1 MPQTLTAG
9 ATEVV
14 DNLVLLEIGGVLL
27 LLGTIAFIA
36 ARIALSAV
44 PLFLALGLAFGQGGV
59 APLELSSQFLN
70 TGAQIGAILLLLLMG
85 LEYSAREISETFRSS
100 KSVILL
106 DLIVNGIPGA
116 LIALVLG
123 WGLQGALLL
132 GGITYVSSSGIA
144 SELIRESGWARS
156 QVAKRTIAVLV
167 SEDLILAPYLPLL
180 TSTILGV
187 GLISGLISVSVALVI
202 TGFILLISVKR
213 ENFFSK
219 LFRRYS
225 ASALLLTV
233 FGSALIAAGAAGLAG
248 FSGAIAAFLVGLL
261 LTGEV
266 ATAVRTRLAPLRD
279 FFAAIFFI
287 FFGLSV
293 DPSEIVKVLP
303 LALLLTVLGG
313 AGKFF
318 IGWWTAR
325 DLQDPMSWRR
335 VGSFLIPRG
344 EFSVIIAGFSTTLTF
359 TSEIKALTIAYV
371 IATTLTASLL
381 LRFFRSGF
389 EKTN

>member
-1 MPQTLTAG
+1 MPQTLAAG

-14 DNLVLLEIGGVLL
+14 DNLVLIEIGGVLL

-36 ARIALSAV
+36 SRIALSAV
-44 PLFLALGLAFGQGGV
+44 PLFLALGLAFGQGGI

-106 DLIVNGIPGA
+106 DVLINGIPGA
-116 LIALVLG
+116 MIALLLG
-123 WGLQGALLL
+123 WGVQGALLL

-144 SELIRESGWARS
+144 SELIREAGWARS

-187 GLISGLISVSVALVI
+187 GLISGLISVSVALVV

-213 ENFFSK
+213 ENFFSS

-248 FSGAIAAFLVGLL
+248 FKNS
-261 LTGEV
+261 
-266 ATAVRTRLAPLRD
+266 
-279 FFAAIFFI
+279 
-287 FFGLSV
+287 
-293 DPSEIVKVLP
+293 K
-303 LALLLTVLGG
+303 
-313 AGKFF
+313 
-318 IGWWTAR
+318 
-325 DLQDPMSWRR
+325 
-335 VGSFLIPRG
+335 
-344 EFSVIIAGFSTTLTF
+344 
-359 TSEIKALTIAYV
+359 
-371 IATTLTASLL
+371 
-381 LRFFRSGF
+381 
-389 EKTN
+389 

>member
-106 DLIVNGIPGA
+106 DLIINGIPGA

-156 QVAKRTIAVLV
+156 QVAKRTVAVLV

-213 ENFFSK
+213 ENFFSQV
-219 LFRRYS
+219 FRRYS

-233 FGSALIAAGAAGLAG
+233 FGSALVAAGAAGLAG

-293 DPSEIVKVLP
+293 DPSEIFKVLP

-344 EFSVIIAGFSTTLTF
+344 EFSVIIAGFSTTLAF

>member
-106 DLIVNGIPGA
+106 DLIINGIPGA

-213 ENFFSK
+213 ENFFSQV
-219 LFRRYS
+219 FRRYS

-344 EFSVIIAGFSTTLTF
+344 EFSVIIAGFSTTLAF

-389 EKTN
+389 EKTK

>member
-213 ENFFSK
+213 ENFFSQV
-219 LFRRYS
+219 FRRYS

-344 EFSVIIAGFSTTLTF
+344 EFSVIIAGFSTTLAF

>member
-106 DLIVNGIPGA
+106 DLIINGIPGA
-116 LIALVLG
+116 LIALVIG

-213 ENFFSK
+213 ENFFSQV
-219 LFRRYS
+219 FRRYS

-344 EFSVIIAGFSTTLTF
+344 EFSVIIAGFSTTLAF

>member
-1 MPQTLTAG
+1 MPQTLAAG

-14 DNLVLLEIGGVLL
+14 DNLVLIEIGGVLL

-36 ARIALSAV
+36 SRIALSAV
-44 PLFLALGLAFGQGGV
+44 PLFLALGLAFGQGGI

-106 DLIVNGIPGA
+106 DVLINGIPGA
-116 LIALVLG
+116 MIALLLG
-123 WGLQGALLL
+123 WGVQGALLL

-144 SELIRESGWARS
+144 SELIREAGWARS

-187 GLISGLISVSVALVI
+187 GLISGLISVSVALVV

-213 ENFFSK
+213 ENFFSS

-318 IGWWTAR
+318 IGWWSAR

-344 EFSVIIAGFSTTLTF
+344 EFSVIIAGFSTTLAF
-359 TSEIKALTIAYV
+359 SSELKALTIAYV

-389 EKTN
+389 EKKS

>member
-100 KSVILL
+100 KSVIFL
-106 DLIVNGIPGA
+106 DLVINGIPGA

-144 SELIRESGWARS
+144 SELIREAGWARS

-213 ENFFSK
+213 ENFFSQV
-219 LFRRYS
+219 FRRYS

-303 LALLLTVLGG
+303 LALLLTLLGG

-344 EFSVIIAGFSTTLTF
+344 EFSVIIAGFSTTLAF

>member
-100 KSVILL
+100 KSVIFL
-106 DLIVNGIPGA
+106 DLVINGIPGA

-213 ENFFSK
+213 ENFFSQV
-219 LFRRYS
+219 FRRYS

-344 EFSVIIAGFSTTLTF
+344 EFSVIIAGFSTTLAF

>member
-106 DLIVNGIPGA
+106 DLIINGIPGA

>member
-100 KSVILL
+100 KSVIFL
-106 DLIVNGIPGA
+106 DLVINGIPGA
-116 LIALVLG
+116 LIALVIG

-213 ENFFSK
+213 ENFFSQV
-219 LFRRYS
+219 FRRYS

-344 EFSVIIAGFSTTLTF
+344 EFSVIIAGFSTTLAF